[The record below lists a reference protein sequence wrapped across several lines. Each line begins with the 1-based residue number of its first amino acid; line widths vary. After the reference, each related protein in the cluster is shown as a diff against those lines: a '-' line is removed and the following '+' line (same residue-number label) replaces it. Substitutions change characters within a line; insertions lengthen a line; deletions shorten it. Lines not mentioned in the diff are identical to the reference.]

1 MLCIVES
8 EFRNSTD
15 PPRTT
20 AITCGTYLHPT
31 WSNTTGAGVGPPDNI
46 AAGGPLL
53 IYTYTFPSLPSFTA
67 YCSAKLSAAV
77 IEHTGSID
85 ISIFTGSGAF
95 PANRIVPVTIPSAA
109 LSSCTVGVIFGVDV
123 SGTVLSPLCFT
134 ASLGLHPLIALHATA
149 PATNQPQIRLIPPR
163 SNLFLEKAQPSH

>member
-8 EFRNSTD
+8 EFLNSTD

-31 WSNTTGAGVGPPDNI
+31 WSSTTGAGVGPPDNI

-67 YCSAKLSAAV
+67 YCSAKLSPAI
-77 IEHTGSID
+77 IEQTGSID
-85 ISIFTGSGAF
+85 ISIFTCSGAF
-95 PANRIVPVTIPSAA
+95 PTKRIVPVTIPSIA
-109 LSSCTVGVIFGVDV
+109 LSSCTVEAGGAA
-123 SGTVLSPLCFT
+123 GTVAVLASPLCFT
-134 ASLGLHPLIALHATA
+134 ASLGLHPLNPAPVTA
-149 PATNQPQIRLIPPR
+149 AAISQPQIRLIPPR
-163 SNLFLEKAQPSH
+163 